1 MLTQLIASIDHT
13 YVDHTHVTTGFAAAG
28 IGVLLVVLGL
38 VRKVLVLVGL
48 AVVVVV
54 AGVIFGVISLHG
66 THCSPT
72 STKQVCVSVR

>member
-1 MLTQLIASIDHT
+1 
-13 YVDHTHVTTGFAAAG
+13 
-28 IGVLLVVLGL
+28 
-38 VRKVLVLVGL
+38 VLVLVGL